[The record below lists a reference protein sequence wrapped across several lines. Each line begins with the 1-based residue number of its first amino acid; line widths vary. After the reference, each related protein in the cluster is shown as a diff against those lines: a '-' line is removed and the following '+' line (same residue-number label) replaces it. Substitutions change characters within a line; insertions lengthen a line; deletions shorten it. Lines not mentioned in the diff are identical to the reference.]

1 MESVQKF
8 NGLNGLVVSR
18 KQLLELIEIARKDEQ
33 YHLSKKIVTVLE
45 QTKDKKYL
53 ITIAEPVHEIVPQS
67 FLNDLDYQQLD
78 EEPLGLNKAVS
89 SSDIYQM
96 ITDRMVTLIKEANS
110 KDYKKTWEAKQYG
123 KGYTMPFNFVSKKRY
138 RGVNVLL
145 LTNLNVL
152 ENPFFLTFK
161 QIEELKGTVK
171 KGAKASPIVYYT
183 KLFKV
188 KDSAKSIDFGTYDKK
203 KAVDFAKENTISES
217 EISEVPILKYYNVF
231 NGKDIEGIDFDL
243 ENFKVG
249 YIDKDF
255 PADEKNR
262 MPIPEAI
269 VKNYPA
275 PAPTLKFGGDRA
287 FYNSGSDIV
296 QMPYLSDFITVQDYY
311 RTLLH
316 EYSHS
321 TGRSNRLNRTFGRK
335 FGDKNYAFEELVAE
349 FGATFLSA
357 EAGIIWHNNANHAA
371 YLKSWNNAL
380 THIKD
385 DNKFIFRASSL
396 AQKLSDYVL
405 QFDTQGNP
413 LYFKELKTPAVKK
426 TTKRVVKTTPVVKI
440 PAVKKPTPVK
450 RTTKPKKTGQL
461 ALFGAVSNSN
471 DVDAI
476 RFNKS
481 LVKAIKAGIKETDIF
496 ILGNPKAILKD
507 NIDNFQISL
516 TGKVLNKAI
525 AQTKNHNLN
534 FGNFIDLPNFINN
547 PLAIFKSKTKGYV
560 ILTEI
565 KDIHNKQVMVAL
577 HIDSVRKS
585 SKIASM
591 YVRENADSYKN
602 WIGQNLHLYI
612 NEKSDLF
619 TYTQATIAV
628 GGNKS
633 LSRSKYNKNN
643 TNNTNDGL
651 KAYPTQVK
659 SIIPKPAAN
668 HNNNKYSTA
677 YDQQTDVKVIN
688 DYYKITGD
696 LLKLLGKI
704 EIKPIHSLAVTL
716 DSPEGGGKT
725 HSVFQFAND
734 FCDAGYKPIIWSLE
748 EHKSSSLSIDKAKK
762 YFKGDNIKKIAVES
776 ENDGETP
783 KETYDRLQASCN
795 DFDIIIIDSWA
806 KLVEMYSK
814 VSFDLDFRKKFNG
827 KLFIVIFQR
836 TSTGAMRGGT
846 KSGFDGDIILKG
858 FVDRDNFQNNYIYN
872 HKNRYN
878 AYTPISDLKYSPYL
892 QKLLPIK
899 SIVPVKT
906 EKQMAKPTKKLAFKV
921 VE

>member
-8 NGLNGLVVSR
+8 NGLNGLIVSR
-18 KQLLELIEIARKDEQ
+18 KQLLELIEIAKKEEQ
-33 YHLSKKIVTVLE
+33 YHLSKKIITVLD

-67 FLNDLDYQQLD
+67 FLNDLDYQQID
-78 EEPLGLNKAVS
+78 EKPSGLNKAVS

-110 KDYKKTWEAKQYG
+110 KDYKKSWQGKQYG

-138 RGVNVLL
+138 RGVNVML
-145 LTNLNVL
+145 LTNFEVL

-161 QIEELKGTVK
+161 QVEELGGTIK
-171 KGAKASPIVYYT
+171 KGSHGSPIVYYT
-183 KLFKV
+183 KLFKI
-188 KDSAKSIDFGTYDKK
+188 KDKGKSIDFATYKNQD
-203 KAVDFAKENTISES
+203 AIDFANENAINVN

-243 ENFKVG
+243 ENFKTG
-249 YIDKDF
+249 YIDVDF

-262 MPIPEAI
+262 MAIPEAI

-275 PAPTLKFGGDRA
+275 PAPKLKFGGDRA

-296 QMPYLSDFITVQDYY
+296 QMPYLSDFNTVQDYY

-321 TGRSNRLNRTFGRK
+321 TGRYNRLNRTFGRR

-357 EAGIIWHNNANHAA
+357 EAGIIWHTNANHAA
-371 YLKSWNNAL
+371 YLKSWNSAL
-380 THIKD
+380 THIKED
-385 DNKFIFRASSL
+385 TKFIFRASSL

-405 QFDTQGNP
+405 QFDQKGNP
-413 LYFKELKTPAVKK
+413 LYFKDIKITPIKKPIKKVLKDARVQPKKRTVKSKQLDLFGGLNASNYDYKKELNKAISKGITENDIFYINTFKGEI
-426 TTKRVVKTTPVVKI
+426 VKT
-440 PAVKKPTPVK
+440 
-450 RTTKPKKTGQL
+450 
-461 ALFGAVSNSN
+461 
-471 DVDAI
+471 
-476 RFNKS
+476 
-481 LVKAIKAGIKETDIF
+481 
-496 ILGNPKAILKD
+496 LGDK
-507 NIDNFQISL
+507 NIIVL
-516 TGKVLNKAI
+516 TGKVILKAVDY
-525 AQTKNHNLN
+525 KNPDHSLKRSD
-534 FGNFIDLPNFINN
+534 FLQLPNKLDN
-547 PLAIFKSKTKGYV
+547 PVAIFKSKTTGYV
-560 ILTEI
+560 VLIDLY
-565 KDIHNKQVMVAL
+565 NKENKPVIVAL
-577 HIDSVRKS
+577 HLNS
-585 SKIASM
+585 SLNITKIASV
-591 YVRENADSYKN
+591 YSRTNFATYKE
-602 WIGQNLHLYI
+602 WINSNLLIYGDK
-612 NEKSDLF
+612 KSELF
-619 TYTQATIAV
+619 KLAT
-628 GGNKS
+628 G
-633 LSRSKYNKNN
+633 
-643 TNNTNDGL
+643 T
-651 KAYPTQVK
+651 
-659 SIIPKPAAN
+659 IPKVVNNSQHKDNKKGLNCASCNGNCGLACGCELKEPGDKATEVKPKTTLPAVTS
-668 HNNNKYSTA
+668 KYSTA
-677 YDQQTDVKVIN
+677 YDQQSDVKVVN
-688 DYYKITGD
+688 DYFKISGD
-696 LLKLLGKI
+696 LKKLLGNI

-725 HSVFQFAND
+725 HSVFQWANY
-734 FCDAGYKPIIWSLE
+734 FCDAGYKAIIWSLE

-783 KETYDRLQASCN
+783 KETYDRLQESCN

-814 VSFDLDFRKKFNG
+814 VSFDIDFRKKFNG

-858 FVDRDNFQNNYIYN
+858 YVDRDNFMNNYVFN

-878 AYTPISDLKYSPYL
+878 SYTPISDLKYSPAL

-899 SIVPVKT
+899 NEKT
-906 EKQMAKPTKKLAFKV
+906 RIKTNENPNNKTKRKLSFKV

>member
-8 NGLNGLVVSR
+8 NGLNGLIISR
-18 KQLLELIEIARKDEQ
+18 KQLLELIEIANKDEQ
-33 YHLSKKIVTVLE
+33 YHLSKKIITVLD

-67 FLNDLDYQQLD
+67 FLNDLDYQQID
-78 EEPLGLNKAVS
+78 EKPSGLNKAVS

-110 KDYKKTWEAKQYG
+110 KDYKKSWQGKQYG

-138 RGVNVLL
+138 RGVNVML
-145 LTNLNVL
+145 LTNFEIL

-161 QIEELKGTVK
+161 QIEELGGTIK
-171 KGAKASPIVYYT
+171 KGSHGSPIVYYT
-183 KLFKV
+183 KLFKI
-188 KDSAKSIDFGTYDKK
+188 KDRSKSIDFATYKNQD
-203 KAVDFAKENTISES
+203 AIDFANENAINVN

-243 ENFKVG
+243 ENFKTG
-249 YIDKDF
+249 YIDVDF

-275 PAPTLKFGGDRA
+275 PAPKLKFGGDKA

-296 QMPYLSDFITVQDYY
+296 QMPYLSDFNTVQDYY

-321 TGRSNRLNRTFGRK
+321 TGRYNRLNRTFGKR

-357 EAGIIWHNNANHAA
+357 EAGIIWHTNANHAA
-371 YLKSWNNAL
+371 YLKSWNSAL
-380 THIKD
+380 THIKED
-385 DNKFIFRASSL
+385 TKFIFRASSL

-405 QFDTQGNP
+405 QFDGKGNP
-413 LYFKELKTPAVKK
+413 LYFKDIK
-426 TTKRVVKTTPVVKI
+426 TTPIKTTTKKVVKTARVQP
-440 PAVKKPTPVK
+440 KKQPVK
-450 RTTKPKKTGQL
+450 SKQLDLFAGLKASNYDYKKEL
-461 ALFGAVSNSN
+461 N
-471 DVDAI
+471 
-476 RFNKS
+476 
-481 LVKAIKAGIKETDIF
+481 KAISKGITENDIF
-496 ILGNPKAILKD
+496 YINTLKGEIVKTLGDK
-507 NIDNFQISL
+507 NIIVL
-516 TGKVLNKAI
+516 TGKVILKAVDY
-525 AQTKNHNLN
+525 KNPDHSLKRSD
-534 FGNFIDLPNFINN
+534 FLQLPNKLDN
-547 PLAIFKSKTKGYV
+547 PVAIFKSKTTGYV
-560 ILTEI
+560 VLIDLY
-565 KDIHNKQVMVAL
+565 NKENKPVIVAL
-577 HIDSVRKS
+577 HLNS
-585 SKIASM
+585 SLNITKIASV
-591 YVRENADSYKN
+591 Y
-602 WIGQNLHLYI
+602 
-612 NEKSDLF
+612 
-619 TYTQATIAV
+619 
-628 GGNKS
+628 
-633 LSRSKYNKNN
+633 SRSNFATYKDWINSNLLVYGDK
-643 TNNTNDGL
+643 
-651 KAYPTQVK
+651 K
-659 SIIPKPAAN
+659 SELFKLATGTIPKVV
-668 HNNNKYSTA
+668 NNSQHKDNKKGLNCASCDTNCGLACGCEVKEPGDKKAEVKPKTTLPPGSKYSTA
-677 YDQQTDVKVIN
+677 FDQQSDVKVVN
-688 DYYKITGD
+688 DYFKITGD
-696 LLKLLGKI
+696 LKKLLGNI

-725 HSVFQFAND
+725 HSVFQWAND
-734 FCDAGYKPIIWSLE
+734 FCDAGYKAIIWSLE
-748 EHKSSSLSIDKAKK
+748 EHKSSSLSIEKAKK

-783 KETYDRLQASCN
+783 KETYDRLQESCK

-858 FVDRDNFQNNYIYN
+858 YVDRDNFMNNYVFN

-878 AYTPISDLKYSPYL
+878 SHAPISDLKYSPAL

-899 SIVPVKT
+899 NEKT
-906 EKQMAKPTKKLAFKV
+906 RITQNEKSNNQTKRKLSFKV